1 MFNKDKV
8 EIMKAS
14 ELIKMLQ
21 ALPPDA
27 EVEFSN
33 MSASYGEIIDDDF
46 EVEGEWNESFRM

>member
-46 EVEGEWNESFRM
+46 EVEGE